1 MYENESLVPTREDL
15 ETVQEQGDDI
25 EVNDKAK
32 LQAAWYDLE
41 MVLMWSS
48 GSIIGPV
55 EIAKVQEYAQRVQAV
70 IQDVI
75 NK

>member
-1 MYENESLVPTREDL
+1 MHENEILVPTREDL
-15 ETVQEQGDDI
+15 ETVQEQGGEIDLSD
-25 EVNDKAK
+25 NAK

-55 EIAKVQEYAQRVQAV
+55 EIAKVQEYTQKVQAV
-70 IQDVI
+70 IQDII